1 MSTACR
7 SIMTLLLGA
16 AIAALAEPSFAE
28 PHFAVQKGLKCMACH
43 TSPSG
48 GGKRTA
54 YGNIFA
60 QTELPATTLRD
71 AADGYWTGELSKYV
85 AVGADV
91 RGRWVEND
99 VPGQARES
107 DTELDEV
114 LAYLDVRV
122 IPNRLSLHLDIKVLP
137 DEPLERELYAR
148 LATKDGRISLR
159 GGQIFLPYGLRLQDD
174 SAFIRTVPGINFN
187 TPDIGWEAGIE
198 QGDWSAQFAV
208 TRGTAGGPEIDSGKQ
223 YSLRVSYVRSRWR
236 LGGSANFNDTPFGD
250 RRMQN
255 LFAGLKTGPVAWLA
269 QADYIIDEGTS
280 TGRRE
285 SSVSY
290 VEASVNVRRGHHLRA
305 SFDYHDPDLDVSND
319 EQNRISLVW
328 EFVPFEFVQLR
339 AGLRRYDGIPQN
351 PLQNREQLFAD
362 IHLMF

>member
-1 MSTACR
+1 MSSGCHIGAA
-7 SIMTLLLGA
+7 LLLVA
-16 AIAALAEPSFAE
+16 FLAALAEPSSAE

-48 GGKRTA
+48 GGQRTA

-60 QTELPATTLRD
+60 QTELPAMTLRD
-71 AADGYWTGELSKYV
+71 AADGYWTGELSKYL

-91 RGRWVEND
+91 RGRWVRND
-99 VPGQARES
+99 VPGQSTAS
-107 DTELDEV
+107 DTELEEV
-114 LAYLDVRV
+114 LAYLDVRI
-122 IPNRLSLHLDIKVLP
+122 IPDRLSVHLDVKAFP
-137 DEPLERELYAR
+137 DEPVERELYAR
-148 LATKDGRISLR
+148 LATKNGRYSLR

-269 QADYIIDEGTS
+269 QADIIIDEGTP

-290 VEASVNVRRGHHLRA
+290 IEASLNPRRGHYLRA
-305 SFDYHDPDLDVSND
+305 SFDYHDPDRDVAND

-328 EFVPFEFVQLR
+328 EFVPIEFVQLR
-339 AGLRRYDGIPQN
+339 AGARRYDGIPQN
-351 PLQNREQLFAD
+351 PFQNREQLFFD
-362 IHLMF
+362 VHLMF